1 MYFPVKMESG
11 AKAAAQ
17 ITLTRTLLRML
28 YTKQEFLISDLPDWS
43 RNHLGTLLKILIQ

>member
-1 MYFPVKMESG
+1 MESG

-17 ITLTRTLLRML
+17 INLTRTFLRML
-28 YTKQEFLISDLPDWS
+28 SIKTGISDLPDWL

>member
-1 MYFPVKMESG
+1 MESG

-28 YTKQEFLISDLPDWS
+28 SIKTGISDF
-43 RNHLGTLLKILIQ
+43 